1 MAQEKT
7 ITIRLEKA
15 TKHVLSEVEGNTIK
29 YQEVPQDGEAP
40 IAGTVYLQKWFAGA
54 NPAHEWEVTFRA
66 KALNAAGGNG
76 AAGK

>member
-7 ITIRLEKA
+7 ITIRMEKA
-15 TKHVLSEVEGNTIK
+15 TKNTIK
-29 YQEVPQDGEAP
+29 YQEAPQDGEAP

-54 NPAHEWEVTFRA
+54 SPALEWEVTFRA
-66 KALNAAGGNG
+66 KALSAAEGNG

>member
-15 TKHVLSEVEGNTIK
+15 TKNTIK

-40 IAGTVYLQKWFAGA
+40 IAGTVYLQKWFAGPS
-54 NPAHEWEVTFRA
+54 PAQEWEVTFRA
-66 KALNAAGGNG
+66 KALSAAEGS
-76 AAGK
+76 AAEGK

>member
-15 TKHVLSEVEGNTIK
+15 TKNTIK

-40 IAGTVYLQKWFAGA
+40 IAGTVYLQKWFAGPS
-54 NPAHEWEVTFRA
+54 PAQEWEVTFRA
-66 KALNAAGGNG
+66 KALSAAEGNG

>member
-15 TKHVLSEVEGNTIK
+15 TKNTIK
-29 YQEVPQDGEAP
+29 YEEVPADGEPP

-54 NPAHEWEVTFRA
+54 NPAQEWEVTFRA
-66 KALNAAGGNG
+66 KNG
-76 AAGK
+76 AQGT